1 MIELNIMDYVITF
14 LVGGAICALAQIL
27 VVRTS
32 ITTSRILVLFLS
44 IGIILQTIDIFPYFK
59 DFAKAGATVPII
71 GFGATLAKG
80 AIEGAKSGGL
90 LGILQ
95 GGLSACS
102 GGLAT
107 AIFIAFIVA
116 LLFNSKTKH
125 IK

>member
-1 MIELNIMDYVITF
+1 MEFNIMNYLISF
-14 LVGGAICALAQIL
+14 LVGGLICGLAQIL

-44 IGIILQTIDIFPYFK
+44 LGIILQTFGVYPYFK

-80 AIEGAKSGGL
+80 AIEGAKKSGL
-90 LGILQ
+90 LGVLQ
-95 GGLSACS
+95 GGLTATS
-102 GGLAT
+102 GGIAV
-107 AIFIAFIVA
+107 AIVSAFVVA
-116 LLFNSKTKH
+116 LIFNSRTKH

>member
-1 MIELNIMDYVITF
+1 MEFNIINYLISF
-14 LVGGAICALAQIL
+14 LVGGLICGLAQIL

-44 IGIILQTIDIFPYFK
+44 LGIVLQTFGVYPYFK

-80 AIEGAKSGGL
+80 AIEGAKKSGL
-90 LGILQ
+90 LGVLQ
-95 GGLSACS
+95 GGLTATS
-102 GGLAT
+102 GGIAV
-107 AIFIAFIVA
+107 AIVSAFVVA
-116 LLFNSKTKH
+116 LIFNSRTKH

>member
-1 MIELNIMDYVITF
+1 MELSIMDYVITF

-32 ITTSRILVLFLS
+32 ITTSRILVLFLTLGVVLQA
-44 IGIILQTIDIFPYFK
+44 IGVYPYFK

-80 AIEGAKSGGL
+80 AIEGAKKSGL
-90 LGILQ
+90 LGLLQ
-95 GGLSACS
+95 GGLT
-102 GGLAT
+102 AT
-107 AIFIAFIVA
+107 AGGIAVAIVSA
-116 LLFNSKTKH
+116 FLVGLIFNSRTKH